1 MSKPDVTKVQA
12 FGASALVLL
21 GSGIALAS
29 AFGVTLTN
37 TQITAITG
45 FATAFVSVAVAA
57 DAYIR
62 NGRAKIEAA
71 KAGKPTAARGK

>member
-71 KAGKPTAARGK
+71 KAMPKPAAKK